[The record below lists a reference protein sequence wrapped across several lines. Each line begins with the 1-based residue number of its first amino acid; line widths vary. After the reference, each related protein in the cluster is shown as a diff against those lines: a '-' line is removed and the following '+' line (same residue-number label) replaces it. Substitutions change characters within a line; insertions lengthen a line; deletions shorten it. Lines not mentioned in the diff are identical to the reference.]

1 MKRTVVFSALVAAG
15 MLSAAPAFAAEA
27 PTTPPASSTAAPSS
41 SPATEEPTDENPG
54 VPKAFIRVLPSSGHA
69 GDRVTVRVGCEASEI
84 KNLNSAALQFGKLHP
99 VGTQNDPSKAPISQG
114 TATVRAGVKPGVY
127 KVAFSCGSADLTT
140 KFTVLGAKPAPQPKP
155 APAAP
160 KQVSKVPS
168 GAPQTGGTDGPVVDN
183 QSNLGLPIAAGAM
196 GVLAL
201 GGTGFVVARRRQRG

>member
-27 PTTPPASSTAAPSS
+27 PTTPPATSTAAPSPS
-41 SPATEEPTDENPG
+41 TEQPPDGNAG
-54 VPKAFIRVLPSSGHA
+54 VPKAFIRVLPSSGRA

-99 VGTQNDPSKAPISQG
+99 VGAQNDPSKAPVSQG
-114 TATVRAGVKPGVY
+114 TATVRAGVKPGSY
-127 KVAFSCGSADLTT
+127 KVSFSCGSADLAT
-140 KFTVLGAKPAPQPKP
+140 KFTVLGAKPAPKPTP
-155 APAAP
+155 APAPAP

-168 GAPQTGGTDGPVVDN
+168 GAPQTGGTDGPVTDD
-183 QSNLGLPIAAGAM
+183 QANLGLPIAAGAM

-201 GGTGFVVARRRQRG
+201 GGTGLVAARRRRRG

>member
-27 PTTPPASSTAAPSS
+27 PTTSTTAAPSS
-41 SPATEEPTDENPG
+41 APATEEPTDDNAG

-69 GDRVTVRVGCEASEI
+69 GDRVTVRIGCEASEI

-99 VGTQNDPSKAPISQG
+99 VGPQNDPSKAPISQG
-114 TATVRAGVKPGVY
+114 AATVRTGVKPGVY
-127 KVAFSCGSADLTT
+127 KVAFSCGSADLST
-140 KFTVLGAKPAPQPKP
+140 KFTVLGAKPAPKP
-155 APAAP
+155 TPTPAP

-168 GAPQTGGTDGPVVDN
+168 GAPQTGGTDGPVVDS

-201 GGTGFVVARRRQRG
+201 GGTGLVVARRRQRG

>member
-27 PTTPPASSTAAPSS
+27 PTTPATPSATSTAAPS
-41 SPATEEPTDENPG
+41 PATDEAADDDAG

-99 VGTQNDPSKAPISQG
+99 VGTQSDPSKAPVSQG
-114 TATVRAGVKPGVY
+114 TATVRTGVKPGSYQVS
-127 KVAFSCGSADLTT
+127 FSCGSADLAT
-140 KFTVLGAKPAPQPKP
+140 KFTVLGAKPAPKPTP
-155 APAAP
+155 APAP

-168 GAPQTGGTDGPVVDN
+168 GAPQTGGTDGPVADD

-201 GGTGFVVARRRQRG
+201 GGTGLVAARRRSRG